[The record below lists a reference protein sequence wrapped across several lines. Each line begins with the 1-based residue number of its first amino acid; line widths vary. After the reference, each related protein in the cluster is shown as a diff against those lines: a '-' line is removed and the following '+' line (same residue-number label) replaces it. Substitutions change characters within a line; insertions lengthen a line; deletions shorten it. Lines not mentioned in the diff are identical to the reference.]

1 MSKTTDNGC
10 VELEARVPKDSKV
23 VIALIGLFGAILG
36 GAGVSAPSW
45 ITSSQSTASAQSVT
59 AVVVELEEVK
69 TRLQKI
75 EQAVEL
81 QREQISGQNAKLD
94 LLIQASP
101 YIKVKSH
108 TITVTR

>member
-1 MSKTTDNGC
+1 MAAKDSGC
-10 VELEARVPKDSKV
+10 AELEVRVPKNSKV
-23 VIALIGLFGAILG
+23 GIALIGLIGSIVG
-36 GAGVSAPSW
+36 GAGVSAPTW
-45 ITSSQSTASAQSVT
+45 IERSQSTAAAQTSPISGEI
-59 AVVVELEEVK
+59 AELHR
-69 TRLQKI
+69 RLEKI